1 MKIITLF
8 VLSVLLS
15 ACAPKNIDKITT
27 EQSKIQCPVGYHL
40 EQTAGVVIFAGS
52 NDQNKHSVEFRC
64 VADSNQENYNN
75 LDASQY

>member
-8 VLSVLLS
+8 VLSILLS
-15 ACAPKNIDKITT
+15 ACLPRNIDKITT

-40 EQTAGVVIFAGS
+40 EQTGGVVIFAGS

-64 VADSNQENYNN
+64 VADSNQDGHKNSDVN
-75 LDASQY
+75 Q